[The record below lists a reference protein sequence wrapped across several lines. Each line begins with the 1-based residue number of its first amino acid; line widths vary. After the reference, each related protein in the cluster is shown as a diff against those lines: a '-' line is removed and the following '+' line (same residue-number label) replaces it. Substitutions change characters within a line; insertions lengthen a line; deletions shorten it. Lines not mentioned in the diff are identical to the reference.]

1 MTQLL
6 RCDAGSRTLD
16 WLSGVKGQDMKT
28 TEGSD
33 RITNRVPQTIA
44 LKLQEAAALTGA
56 TLNQF
61 MVQAALEKAEKII
74 EREKTIHFSANDA
87 AMIINL
93 LDNPSKP
100 NAALVRAFE
109 RFKQR
114 EVENGNQNSSAGSR
128 ARRKSV

>member
-1 MTQLL
+1 MT
-6 RCDAGSRTLD
+6 SP
-16 WLSGVKGQDMKT
+16 SK
-28 TEGSD
+28 SD
-33 RITNRVPQTIA
+33 RITNRVPAPIA
-44 LKLQEAAALTGA
+44 LKLQEAAELTGA

-61 MVQAALEKAEKII
+61 MVQASLEKAEKILD
-74 EREKTIHFSANDA
+74 REKTIHFSKNDA

-114 EVENGNQNSSAGSR
+114 EADNGNQSRPAGFSPR
-128 ARRKSV
+128 SKKV

>member
-1 MTQLL
+1 M
-6 RCDAGSRTLD
+6 G
-16 WLSGVKGQDMKT
+16 WLSGMKGQDMKT

-33 RITNRVPQTIA
+33 WITNRVSQSIA

-61 MVQAALEKAEKII
+61 IVQAALEKAEEII
-74 EREKTIHFSANDA
+74 EREKTIHFSAHDA
-87 AMIINL
+87 AMIIHL
-93 LDNPSKP
+93 LDNPSKL
-100 NAALVRAFE
+100 NTALAKAFE

-114 EVENGNQNSSAGSR
+114 EMENGNQNSSAGSP

>member
-1 MTQLL
+1 MNV
-6 RCDAGSRTLD
+6 R
-16 WLSGVKGQDMKT
+16 
-28 TEGSD
+28 ENSD

-44 LKLQEAAALTGA
+44 LKLQEAAELTGA

-74 EREKTIHFSANDA
+74 EKEKTIHFSKNDA

-100 NAALVRAFE
+100 NAALLKAFE

-114 EVENGNQNSSAGSR
+114 EIDNGKQSGPA
-128 ARRKSV
+128 

>member
-1 MTQLL
+1 MTPKSDVSVNEA
-6 RCDAGSRTLD
+6 RKAGNMKATEH
-16 WLSGVKGQDMKT
+16 SG
-28 TEGSD
+28 
-33 RITNRVPQTIA
+33 RITNRVSQTIA
-44 LKLQEAAALTGA
+44 SKLQEAADLTGA

-61 MVQAALEKAEKII
+61 MVQAALEKAEKVI
-74 EREKTIHFSANDA
+74 EREKTIHFSINDA

-100 NAALVRAFE
+100 NAALMKAFE

-114 EVENGNQNSSAGSR
+114 EIENGNQNSSAGSR